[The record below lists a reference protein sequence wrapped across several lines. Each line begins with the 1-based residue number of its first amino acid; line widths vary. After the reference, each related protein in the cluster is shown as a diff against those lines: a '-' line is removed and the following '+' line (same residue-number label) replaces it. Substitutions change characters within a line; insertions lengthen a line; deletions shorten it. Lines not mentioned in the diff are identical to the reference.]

1 MDIAKTPSE
10 LEIEKLE
17 LQDAAAALRNDL
29 DTIERRWSEK
39 AVVSSQ
45 GNLLFSKAQ
54 ILAFFRAGLVRMKSF
69 ERVVTR
75 VVVDGDTAIATGS
88 DTVVPLA
95 GVDTGKTVFCS
106 YMNCWNRENGEWKLL
121 GRQVSVVGKMRA
133 DGSFETSSS

>member
-1 MDIAKTPSE
+1 MDIAKTPLES
-10 LEIEKLE
+10 EIEKLE

-121 GRQVSVVGKMRA
+121 GRQVTVVGKMRP

>member
-1 MDIAKTPSE
+1 METTRTPQE

-29 DTIERRWSEK
+29 DIIERRWSEK
-39 AVVSSQ
+39 AVISSQ

-54 ILAFFRAGLVRMKSF
+54 VLAFFRAGLVRMKSF

-75 VVVDGDTAIATGS
+75 VVVDGDTAVATGS
-88 DTVVPLA
+88 DTVVPLV
-95 GVDTGKTVFCS
+95 GIDSGKTVFCS

-121 GRQVSVVGKMRA
+121 ARQVSVVGKMKA
-133 DGSFETSSS
+133 DGSFETTGP

>member
-1 MDIAKTPSE
+1 METAKTPQE

-29 DTIERRWSEK
+29 DIIERRWSEK
-39 AVVSSQ
+39 AVISGQ

-54 ILAFFRAGLVRMKSF
+54 VLAFFRAGLVRMKSF

-75 VVVDGDTAIATGS
+75 VVVDGDTAVATGS
-88 DTVVPLA
+88 DTVVPLV
-95 GVDTGKTVFCS
+95 GIDSGKTVFCS

-121 GRQVSVVGKMRA
+121 ARQVSVVGKMKP
-133 DGSFETSSS
+133 DGSFETTGP